1 MAQSVS
7 KHEFFKLLSL
17 ASQPV
22 KTSRR
27 ESKRHDGCS
36 EKKTRPSKSVNTLAK
51 RRGKSHEPTA

>member
-1 MAQSVS
+1 MK
-7 KHEFFKLLSL
+7 KHFFRLLSL

-27 ESKRHDGCS
+27 GSKRRDGCN

-51 RRGKSHEPTA
+51 QRGKSHEPTA